1 MIWCYNMRWCDMIII
16 IIRESYTLHTC
27 WKIVGTV
34 FPFCPPKWTC
44 DPRTTPPWPSS
55 WPPAGGCLRRE
66 AGPISATLWS
76 GWCTACR
83 RPGAAQCY
91 FFGGGGMASR
101 RVSCPD
107 ACVCVAYTRMCVQY
121 THIASIHKSINSICI
136 HTYRFHTVEPQ
147 RSLSGR

>member
-1 MIWCYNMRWCDMIII
+1 MMRYDYNNNTRILHVAHVLKNCGDSFPLLPTEMNLWPQNHATVAKLLATGWGLPAPRSRADFSHTV
-16 IIRESYTLHTC
+16 IRLVHRMS
-27 WKIVGTV
+27 
-34 FPFCPPKWTC
+34 
-44 DPRTTPPWPSS
+44 
-55 WPPAGGCLRRE
+55 E
-66 AGPISATLWS
+66 ARS
-76 GWCTACR
+76 
-83 RPGAAQCY
+83 RPML